1 MNVLYLFLWRIVIII
16 IMKYRKKYLILVPNF
31 RACLKMPEI
40 FF

>member
-31 RACLKMPEI
+31 NII
-40 FF
+40 FRNVKK